1 MSGTQAQKSTTFDA
15 ASKQT
20 IDTKWL
26 QAFVGDELLGKT
38 ISELRS
44 RIENRLQSFLETDE
58 YAPPNLLSAMSHALL
73 GGGKRFRPLIFVM
86 TVNRDDCLNA
96 AIDIGCAVEM
106 VHTASLILDDLP
118 CMDDAELR
126 RQKPTTHK
134 AFGQATAILAAISLL
149 TLGIRILS
157 TVEGVPDHVRVR
169 MAAVLSHAVGHTG
182 LAAGQEIDLR
192 GVSGTSLDV
201 EQKNWLKTGKLF
213 AAMADMASVLS
224 QRPVQEETALTEF
237 AFHVGSA
244 FQALDDLMDAIAG
257 TSVLGKDS
265 GKDTD
270 RDTLVNEKGEAATR
284 RSYIDHL
291 QAANLALPHCGVEVE
306 PIRFMLRSIHWLVPN
321 EAKARAGIEPVV
333 NGD

>member
-1 MSGTQAQKSTTFDA
+1 MSGTYARKSITFDA
-15 ASKQT
+15 AGKLP
-20 IDTKWL
+20 IDTQWL
-26 QAFVGDELLGKT
+26 QALVEDEHVKRT
-38 ISELRS
+38 IRDLKSS
-44 RIENRLQSFLETDE
+44 IEERLETLLEAED
-58 YAPPNLLSAMSHALL
+58 YAPPNLLAAMRHALL

-86 TVNRDDCLNA
+86 TVNRNECLDA

-118 CMDDAELR
+118 CMDNAELR
-126 RQKPTTHK
+126 RNKPTTHK

-149 TLGIRILS
+149 TLGVRILS
-157 TVEGVPDHVRVR
+157 TVEGVADHARVR

-201 EQKNWLKTGKLF
+201 AQKNWLKTGKLF

-224 QRPVQEETALTEF
+224 QRPTHQEAALTEF

-244 FQALDDLMDAIAG
+244 FQALDDLLDTLGGAN
-257 TSVLGKDS
+257 VLGKDS
-265 GKDTD
+265 DQDSD
-270 RDTLVNEKGEAATR
+270 RDTMVNEKGEAATR

-291 QAANLALPHCGVEVE
+291 NAANLALSFCGVEE
-306 PIRFMLRSIHWLVPN
+306 ELIRSMLRSIHLLVPS
-321 EAKARAGIEPVV
+321 EAQARRDEASS
-333 NGD
+333 